1 MDDLTFLWFWLLS
14 NAEEL
19 RNVALIAAA
28 LSVPP
33 FVAWRAWL
41 ARRAEQRAAS
51 RARSEERGREADR
64 LAKVF
69 AQLGSDQIAVRIA
82 AVHTLEQI
90 ARDQPRQHGAIMQ
103 TLGAF
108 VREQAR
114 APLPRL
120 VGDHYEPPNPGEIYL
135 PVRTDVQAALAVLG
149 RRQRE
154 HDRPIDRPVLANT
167 NLSGYDL
174 SDGDFAGASFRGSY
188 LCGAVL
194 AGTQLAAANLDY
206 AVIERTDF
214 FGADCMGASFAGAVA
229 PAARFAHA
237 RLDNAQFAEADLR
250 AADFTRARLDGAA
263 FEGANLDGAILAEA
277 SGLPLPALLPAESEE
292 DMPMLT
298 FKSQR
303 KQRISPS

>member
-1 MDDLTFLWFWLLS
+1 MDDLTYLWFWLLS

-19 RNVALIAAA
+19 RNVALIFAL

-33 FVAWRAWL
+33 FVAWRMWL
-41 ARRAEQRAAS
+41 GRRAEQRAAG
-51 RARSEERGREADR
+51 RAQAEERGREADR

-69 AQLGSDQIAVRIA
+69 SQLGSDQVAVRIA

-114 APLPRL
+114 APSPRL
-120 VGDHYEPPNPGEIYL
+120 VGDHYEPPDPAEIYV
-135 PVRTDVQAALAVLG
+135 PVRTDVQAAIAVLG

-167 NLSGYDL
+167 NLSGYDF

-188 LCGAVL
+188 LCGAIL

-206 AVIERTDF
+206 TVLERADF
-214 FGADCMGASFAGAVA
+214 FGADCMGASLVGAAA

-237 RLDNAQFAEADLR
+237 RMDNAQLVEADLR
-250 AADFTRARLDGAA
+250 SADFTRARLDGAV
-263 FEGANLDGAILAEA
+263 FEGANLDGAQLGDA
-277 SGLPLPALLPAESEE
+277 SGLPLPPLLPDAQSE
-292 DMPMLT
+292 MPALA
-298 FKSQR
+298 FKAQKNNRNFS
-303 KQRISPS
+303 S